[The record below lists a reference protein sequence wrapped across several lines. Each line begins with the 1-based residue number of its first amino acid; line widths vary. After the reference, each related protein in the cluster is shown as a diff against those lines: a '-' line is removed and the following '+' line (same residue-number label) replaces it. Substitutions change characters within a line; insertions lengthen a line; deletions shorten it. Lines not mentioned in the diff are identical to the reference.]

1 MKEKV
6 TFYRIKAKESWENL
20 SKSTRWMIV
29 GSLLLT
35 ILLVSVFI
43 FLNTRAEYAVLYSDL
58 SASEAGEIKTAIEEQ
73 GIPVEV
79 SADSKTISVPKEHVS
94 NLKVSLAADGIPE
107 SGNVNYSI
115 FSENMGLGMTDRHFD
130 VVERDAMQNELA
142 NLIKQITG
150 VSEASVMITL
160 PKENIWITDEEQ
172 VATASVVIKGEPGF
186 QLDQK
191 QVNGLYHLISK
202 SVPSLPAEEIVI
214 MNQNGQVF
222 EAADENK
229 MDTTLSVYQQQR
241 EVKKDIEED
250 IQRELQQMLGMTLGQ
265 DKVIVSVMASVDF
278 TKEKREENLVEPVN
292 AETGEG
298 IDLSVERIVESYS
311 SEGAAAP
318 DATGTGEDEIANYP
332 AAGEGGTSESE
343 RTEERINREVN
354 RINRQIEA
362 SPYVIDDLTVN
373 VGVEPPN
380 PQNPASL
387 TQENM
392 DDISNL
398 LKNTVATALS
408 MNGNEVTE
416 ENLDDRIS
424 VFATEFQGKPDL
436 VEEEPPVTSWWSNIP
451 DGLLLAVG
459 GATALLSIVLMGILL
474 NGRRKKKREEAE
486 IEEMENDLYFGTAG
500 QSLHAEAAGIEDI
513 EEIDLS
519 GLSSK
524 TNPKRKTIEKL
535 AQERPEDFAK
545 LLRTW
550 MADE

>member
-1 MKEKV
+1 MKEKL
-6 TFYRIKAKESWENL
+6 TGYKNKAQESWGNL
-20 SKSTRWMIV
+20 SPTIKWTVAGSFFATIV
-29 GSLLLT
+29 L
-35 ILLVSVFI
+35 ISVFV
-43 FLNTRAEYAVLYSDL
+43 FMNSKTEYAVLYSDL
-58 SASEAGEIKTAIEEQ
+58 SASEAGEIKAAIEGQ
-73 GIPVEV
+73 GIPVEI
-79 SADSKTISVPKEHVS
+79 SADSKTVSVPAEQVS

-142 NLIKQITG
+142 GLIKQIDG
-150 VSEASVMITL
+150 VNEANVMITL
-160 PKENIWITDEEQ
+160 PKENIWITEEEQ
-172 VATASVVIKGEPGF
+172 VATASVVVQGDPGF

-214 MNQNGQVF
+214 MDQNGQAF
-222 EAADENK
+222 EMIEEGQ

-241 EVKKDIEED
+241 EIKQDIEKD

-265 DKVIVSVMASVDF
+265 DKVVVSVMASVDF

-292 AETGEG
+292 TETGEG

-311 SEGAAAP
+311 SEGAAVEET
-318 DATGTGEDEIANYP
+318 TGTGDTEIANYP
-332 AAGEGGTSESE
+332 AAGEGGSSESE
-343 RTEERINREVN
+343 KTEERINREVN

-362 SPYVIDDLTVN
+362 SPYIIDDLTVN

-380 PQNPASL
+380 PQNVASL
-387 TQENM
+387 TQENI

-408 MNGNEVTE
+408 MNGTEVTE
-416 ENLDDRIS
+416 EDLDDRIS
-424 VFATEFQGKPDL
+424 VFATEFQGKPQL
-436 VEEEPPVTSWWSNIP
+436 VEEKPVVTSWWSKIP
-451 DGLLLAVG
+451 DGILLGVA
-459 GATALLSIVLMGILL
+459 GAMALLIIVLIVVLVKR
-474 NGRRKKKREEAE
+474 RRKVDEYDDV
-486 IEEMENDLYFGTAG
+486 DLDFDMFEQPVALDGG
-500 QSLHAEAAGIEDI
+500 GINEI

-519 GLSSK
+519 ELGSK
-524 TNPKRKTIEKL
+524 SNPKRKTIEKL
-535 AQERPEDFAK
+535 AKERPEDFAK
-545 LLRTW
+545 LLRSW

>member
-1 MKEKV
+1 MKEKL
-6 TFYRIKAKESWENL
+6 TGYKNKAQESWGNL
-20 SKSTRWMIV
+20 SPTIKWTVAGSFFATIV
-29 GSLLLT
+29 L
-35 ILLVSVFI
+35 ISVFV
-43 FLNTRAEYAVLYSDL
+43 FMNSKTEYAVLYSDL
-58 SASEAGEIKTAIEEQ
+58 SASEAGEIKAAIEGQ

-79 SADSKTISVPKEHVS
+79 SADSKTVSVPAEQVS

-142 NLIKQITG
+142 DLIKQIDG
-150 VSEASVMITL
+150 VNEANVMITL
-160 PKENIWITDEEQ
+160 PKENIWITEEEQ
-172 VATASVVIKGEPGF
+172 VATASVVVQGDPGF

-214 MNQNGQVF
+214 MDQNGQVF
-222 EAADENK
+222 EVIEEGQ

-241 EVKKDIEED
+241 DIKQDIEKD

-265 DKVIVSVMASVDF
+265 DKVVVSVMASVDF

-292 AETGEG
+292 TETGEG
-298 IDLSVERIVESYS
+298 LDLSVERIVESYS
-311 SEGAAAP
+311 SEGAAV
-318 DATGTGEDEIANYP
+318 DETTGTGDTEIANYP
-332 AAGEGGTSESE
+332 AAGEGGSSESE
-343 RTEERINREVN
+343 KTEERINREVN

-380 PQNPASL
+380 PQNVASL
-387 TQENM
+387 TQENI

-408 MNGNEVTE
+408 MNGTEVTE
-416 ENLDDRIS
+416 EDLDDRIS
-424 VFATEFQGKPDL
+424 VFATEFQGKPQL
-436 VEEEPPVTSWWSNIP
+436 VEERPVVTSWWSKIP
-451 DGLLLAVG
+451 DGVLLGVA
-459 GATALLSIVLMGILL
+459 GAMALLIIVLIVALVKR
-474 NGRRKKKREEAE
+474 RRKVDEYDDV
-486 IEEMENDLYFGTAG
+486 DLDFDMFE
-500 QSLHAEAAGIEDI
+500 QPMSLDGGGINEI

-519 GLSSK
+519 ELSSK
-524 TNPKRKTIEKL
+524 SNPKRKTIEKL
-535 AQERPEDFAK
+535 AKERPEDFAK
-545 LLRTW
+545 LLRSW

>member
-1 MKEKV
+1 MKEKLIV
-6 TFYRIKAKESWENL
+6 YKNKAKETWGNL
-20 SKSTRWMIV
+20 SPTIKWTV
-29 GSLLLT
+29 AGSFIAT
-35 ILLVSVFI
+35 LVLITVFV
-43 FLNTRAEYAVLYSDL
+43 FMNSKTDYAVLYSDL
-58 SASEAGEIKTAIEEQ
+58 SASEAGEIKTAIEGQ

-79 SADSKTISVPKEHVS
+79 SGDSKTISVPAEEVA

-142 NLIKQITG
+142 ELIKQIDG
-150 VSEASVMITL
+150 VTEANVMITL
-160 PKENIWITDEEQ
+160 PKENIWITEEEQ
-172 VATASVVIKGEPGF
+172 VATASVVVQGDPGF

-214 MNQNGQVF
+214 MDQNGQVF
-222 EAADENK
+222 EVVEENQL
-229 MDTTLSVYQQQR
+229 DTTLSVYQQQR
-241 EVKKDIEED
+241 DIKQDIEKD

-265 DKVIVSVMASVDF
+265 DKVVVSVMASVDF
-278 TKEKREENLVEPVN
+278 TKEKREENLVEPVIT
-292 AETGEG
+292 ETGEG
-298 IDLSVERIVESYS
+298 LDLSVERIVESYS
-311 SEGAAAP
+311 SEGAVV
-318 DATGTGEDEIANYP
+318 DDTTGAGETEIANYP

-387 TQENM
+387 TPENI

-408 MNGNEVTE
+408 MNGAEVTE
-416 ENLDDRIS
+416 EGLDDRIS
-424 VFATEFQGKPDL
+424 VFATEFQGKPEI
-436 VEEEPPVTSWWSNIP
+436 VEEKPVVTSWWSKIP
-451 DGLLLAVG
+451 DSVLLGVG
-459 GATALLSIVLMGILL
+459 GAMALLIIVLIVVLVKRRRNNEDEFEDDLDFEMFEQPMNL
-474 NGRRKKKREEAE
+474 NG
-486 IEEMENDLYFGTAG
+486 G
-500 QSLHAEAAGIEDI
+500 GIDEI

-519 GLSSK
+519 ELSSK
-524 TNPKRKTIEKL
+524 SNPKRKTIEKL
-535 AQERPEDFAK
+535 AKERPEDFAK
-545 LLRTW
+545 LLRSW